1 MKLLIFEPNWLGDVI
16 FTTPIFKAIKAQDK
30 NSYLGVIL
38 PKRCRD
44 VLCHNPFIDEII
56 EFDEKTSQRN
66 LIEKVKFIN
75 QLRAKKYDK
84 VILLHRSFS
93 RTLLCV
99 LSGINQRAG
108 YAYPKRAF
116 LLTEKIPVINK
127 DKIHKQD
134 YYLNLIEK
142 AGIKVHDSNCTFY
155 LSAKE
160 RNWAAKIINENA
172 KDTKYLIALNLL
184 TNWDPKNWPIDNFIE
199 LVSLLK
205 DKLDS
210 VKFFLTSQKADA
222 RFMPLLKK
230 HRHLLVDL
238 TGKTSLLELGG
249 LYEKMHL
256 VVSGDSGPL
265 HLGAAVKTKYIG
277 IYGPTDP
284 FLTGVR
290 NNTKGE
296 IIFENDS
303 CPTPCYIR
311 DCDREYICMSNVSPG
326 RVYQAA
332 LGLL

>member
-30 NSYLGVIL
+30 DSYLEVIL
-38 PKRCRD
+38 PKRCSD
-44 VLCHNPFIDEII
+44 VLRHNPFVDEII
-56 EFDEKTSQRN
+56 EFDEKTSHRN

-84 VILLHRSFS
+84 VILLHRSLS
-93 RTLLCV
+93 RTLLCA
-99 LSGINQRAG
+99 LAGINQRAG
-108 YAYPKRAF
+108 YAYSKRAF
-116 LLTEKIPVINK
+116 ILTEKIPIINK
-127 DKIHKQD
+127 DKVHKQD

-142 AGIKVHDSNCTFY
+142 IGIKVHDRSCQFY
-155 LSAKE
+155 LSTKE
-160 RNWAAKIINENA
+160 KNWADKIINENA
-172 KDTKYLIALNLL
+172 KDIKHLIALNLL
-184 TNWDPKNWPIDNFIE
+184 TNWNPKNWSIDNFIK
-199 LVSLLK
+199 LVSILK
-205 DKLDS
+205 DKLAS
-210 VKFFLTSQKADA
+210 VKFFLTSQKTDA
-222 RFMPLLKK
+222 RFLPLLKK
-230 HRHLLVDL
+230 HRNLLVDL

-265 HLGAAVKTKYIG
+265 HLAAAVKTKYIG

-290 NNTKGE
+290 NNTQGK

-311 DCDREYICMSNVSPG
+311 DCDKEYICMSKVSPG
-326 RVYQAA
+326 KVSQAV
-332 LGLL
+332 LELL